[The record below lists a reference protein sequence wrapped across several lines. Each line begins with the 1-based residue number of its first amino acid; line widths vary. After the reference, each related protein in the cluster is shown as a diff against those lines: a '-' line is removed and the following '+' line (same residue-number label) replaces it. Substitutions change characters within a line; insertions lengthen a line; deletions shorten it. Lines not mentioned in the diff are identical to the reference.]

1 MCPSRSQ
8 FRAFLIFFIV
18 LLKCQLKNSK
28 KMKKVL
34 LVLLVSLTL
43 QIQAQNPLC
52 DSLGYTLGQGQVF
65 NVSFDTSAM
74 WISMPV
80 DSIEVLWSVCN
91 SSTCYN
97 EEGMTGYFQLIQ
109 QTDTIKVC
117 YDTYVYAGGQYE
129 FCSDCDSLIYD
140 ENTFSWVIFSAQ
152 GNPTNIKEMMIDKVG
167 DNNIYDIYGRKLLIA
182 PLGQMYIQNKKMYIK
197 LRQ

>member
-1 MCPSRSQ
+1 M
-8 FRAFLIFFIV
+8 LLLV
-18 LLKCQLKNSK
+18 LLQYKLKNLK
-28 KMKKVL
+28 KMRKVL
-34 LVLLVSLTL
+34 LVLLVALAL

-97 EEGMTGYFQLIQ
+97 EEGMTAYFQLIQ

-129 FCSDCDSLIYD
+129 FCTDCDSLIYD
-140 ENTFSWVIFSAQ
+140 QNTFSWVIFTMH
-152 GNPTNIKEMMIDKVG
+152 GNPTNIKEMMIDKIG
-167 DNNIYDIYGRKLLIA
+167 DNKMYDIYGRELLIA
-182 PLGQMYIQNKKMYIK
+182 PIGQMYIQNKKKYLK
-197 LRQ
+197 LR